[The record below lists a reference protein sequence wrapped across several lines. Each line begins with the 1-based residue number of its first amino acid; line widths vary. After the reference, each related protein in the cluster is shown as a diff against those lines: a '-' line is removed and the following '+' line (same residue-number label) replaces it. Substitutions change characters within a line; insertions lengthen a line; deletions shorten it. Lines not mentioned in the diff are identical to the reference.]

1 MAEAPATF
9 SESWYRIA
17 NQKLS
22 LRPGVNARRQ
32 VFRGE
37 RWVVLDNAFNN
48 QFFRL
53 RPEAWE
59 FVGRLRPDRTV
70 DQVWQECVRK
80 FPDTAPGQESV
91 VQLLGQ
97 LYQANLLLYDQAA
110 DTSNLFERLRKTR
123 QRESQMRWL
132 NIMFARFPL
141 FDPDRLLG
149 VAMPYLR
156 WLISPLGTA
165 LWLVVVGWA
174 IKLALDHAGEL
185 RTQGEAALSPGN
197 LPLLYLGLVLI
208 KTLHEFGHAAACKRF
223 GGEVHIMGVMLMVF
237 TPVPYMDATAA
248 WGFRNRW
255 HRLLVGAAGMIVEL
269 FVAALATFVWVKTG
283 SGTVHSL
290 AYNMMLVASVSTL
303 VFNLNPLLRYD
314 GYYMLVDW
322 LGLPNLSQ
330 NSNQHLTHLAEKHLF
345 GVKRSESPANNRIE
359 FAWFTG
365 YGIAANIYRIVVFSA
380 MLLVVADQYLL
391 LGVIMAVACL
401 VAWLVVPC
409 FKLINYLATSPRLER
424 SRPRAVAVCAGF
436 AAAVIAFL
444 TLVPL
449 PYHFRAPG
457 VLEANQWSQVVT
469 EAPGQLTAVLVAP
482 GAQVKQGQPL
492 LRLSSRELE
501 LELHLA
507 RTALT
512 EVETRIRQAMDKEP
526 ASLRPLHAKLESNRK
541 RLARVQADIA
551 ALTVRARHDGIWI
564 SPQAWEMVGRH
575 TPRGTPV
582 GMVVNP
588 ASFEFSATVLQED
601 VNRLFTRTFPQAEAR
616 MHGEAGRALRIG
628 QLRVVPA
635 EQVSLPSA
643 ALGWSGGGEVP
654 VATDDPQ
661 GRKAAEP
668 FFSVRGPVL
677 GTTDI
682 TLLHGRSGKLRF
694 DLPPEPLLP
703 RWMTELR
710 QLLQKRYQ
718 L

>member
-1 MAEAPATF
+1 MADAPATF

-17 NQKLS
+17 NQRLS
-22 LRPGVNARRQ
+22 LRPDVNARRQ

-59 FVGRLRPDRTV
+59 FVGRLRANRTV
-70 DQVWQECVRK
+70 EEAWQECVRK
-80 FPDTAPGQESV
+80 FPDTAPGQETL

-110 DTSNLFERLRKTR
+110 DTTNLFERFRKTR
-123 QRESQMRWL
+123 QRETRMRLL
-132 NIMFARFPL
+132 NVMFARFPL
-141 FDPDRLLG
+141 LDPDRLLN
-149 VAMPYLR
+149 AATPYLR
-156 WLISPLGTA
+156 WLISPLGTV
-165 LWLVVVGWA
+165 LWLLVVGWA
-174 IKLALDHAGEL
+174 GSLAVEHADQL
-185 RTQGEAALSPGN
+185 RLQSEAALSPAN

-223 GGEVHIMGVMLMVF
+223 GGEVHVMGVMLMVF
-237 TPVPYMDATAA
+237 TPVPYMDATSA
-248 WGFRNRW
+248 WGFRSRW
-255 HRLLVGAAGMIVEL
+255 HRLLVGAAGMIAEV

-283 SGTVHSL
+283 PGAVHSL
-290 AYNMMLVASVSTL
+290 AYNMMLVASVSTVL
-303 VFNLNPLLRYD
+303 FNLNPLLRYD
-314 GYYMLVDW
+314 GYYMLVDL

-330 NSNQHLTHLAEKHLF
+330 NSNQHLIHLAERKLF
-345 GVKRSESPANNRIE
+345 GVKQSESPATNRSERI
-359 FAWFTG
+359 WFTS
-365 YGIAANIYRIVVFSA
+365 YGIAANIYRILVFSA
-380 MLLVVADQYLL
+380 MVLLVADQYLL

-401 VAWLVVPC
+401 IAWLVVPLV
-409 FKLINYLATSPRLER
+409 KLINYLVTSPRLER
-424 SRPRAVAVCAGF
+424 CRPRAMAVCAGF
-436 AAAVIAFL
+436 AAVGVAFL

-469 EAPGQLTAVLVAP
+469 EAPGQLTAVLATP
-482 GAQVKQGQPL
+482 GSPVKAGQPL
-492 LRLSSRELE
+492 FRLTSRELE
-501 LELHLA
+501 LERHLA
-507 RTALT
+507 RTAVT

-526 ASLRPLHAKLESNRK
+526 ASLRPLQAKLESNRK
-541 RLARVQADIA
+541 RLARVDADLA

-564 SPQAWEMVGRH
+564 SPQAAQMLGRH
-575 TPRGTPV
+575 TPRGAAI

-588 ASFEFSATVLQED
+588 AGFEFSATVLQED
-601 VNRLFTRTFPQAEAR
+601 VNRLFTRPFPGAEAR
-616 MHGEAGRALRIG
+616 LHGQAGRMLNIG

-635 EQVSLPSA
+635 EQSALPSA
-643 ALGWSGGGEVP
+643 ALGWGGGGEVP
-654 VATDDPQ
+654 VAADDPQ
-661 GRKAAEP
+661 GRRAAEP

-677 GTTDI
+677 GTPD
-682 TLLHGRSGKLRF
+682 LAQLHGRSGKLRL

-703 RWMTELR
+703 RWITELR